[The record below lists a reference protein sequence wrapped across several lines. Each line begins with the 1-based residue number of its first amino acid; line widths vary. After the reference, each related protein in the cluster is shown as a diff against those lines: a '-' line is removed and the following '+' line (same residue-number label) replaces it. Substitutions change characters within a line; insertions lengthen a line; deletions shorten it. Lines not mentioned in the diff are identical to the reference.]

1 MIEKKKIVLVHPQGH
16 NWLSGQRDV
25 SRIANLMPPH
35 GLMMLAA
42 VLERAG
48 HRSSIVDLFAKPLPA
63 DEAIASILSTE
74 PDAVGFSTTTAAF
87 LDGLRLAERLK
98 SARPELKIIF
108 GGPHPTSLWKSLLP
122 AFPAL
127 DMLVVGE
134 GEETILELMDAGLE
148 PSTDIKGVA
157 FRGHGGE
164 PLFGGARER
173 MHDLDSLPY
182 PAYEKLSGFPKSYP
196 MPIFNYPRSPATSF
210 ITSRGCPYTC
220 SYCDRSVF
228 GSSFRFH
235 SAEYL
240 VDHLAF
246 LKARYG
252 IRHVG
257 IYDDNFTLD
266 KRRAA
271 AFAEL
276 LIQRGLGITFNCIGR
291 SNHLDQELLKLL
303 ERAGCWMI
311 NLGVESGDEE
321 LISQHRQRCELD
333 GVVEAVRM
341 VHAAGIRAKGLFMM
355 GIPGETEQSIER
367 TIDFVMRQHFDDVN
381 LTKFTPF
388 PGSPIYERIRE
399 YGQFDE
405 DWEKMNCTNF
415 VFIPH
420 GFTKERLETH
430 YVSFYRSFYSRPE
443 GLWNFF
449 SMLWKSPE
457 SCYRFASNLS
467 QFLHA
472 WWTMR
477 DRQGK
482 SATDESV

>member
-1 MIEKKKIVLVHPQGH
+1 MTDKRKITFVHPQGH
-16 NWLSGQRDV
+16 NWVSGETDV
-25 SRIANLMPPH
+25 TRIANIMPPH
-35 GLMMLAA
+35 GIMMLAA

-48 HRSSIVDLFAKPLPA
+48 HQASIVDLFARPLPA
-63 DEAIASILSTE
+63 DEAVSAILSTE
-74 PDAVGFSTTTAAF
+74 PDAVGFSTTTAGF
-87 LDGLRLAERLK
+87 LDGYRVAERLK
-98 SARPELKIIF
+98 SLRPGLKIIF

-122 AFPAL
+122 TFPAL

-134 GEETILELMDAGLE
+134 GEETILELLEAGLE

-157 FRGHGGE
+157 FRGPGGE

-182 PAYEKLSGFPKSYP
+182 LAYEKLIGFPKSYP
-196 MPIFNYPRSPATSF
+196 MPIFNYPRSPATTF

-228 GSSFRFH
+228 GSSFRYH

-246 LKARYG
+246 LQARHG

-257 IYDDNFTLD
+257 IYDDNFTLN
-266 KRRAA
+266 KNRAA

-276 LIQRGLGITFNCIGR
+276 LLQRGLGISFNCIGR
-291 SNHLDQELLKLL
+291 SNHLDQELLRLL
-303 ERAGCWMI
+303 KRAGCWMI
-311 NLGVESGDEE
+311 NLGVESGDQE
-321 LISQHRQRCELD
+321 LISQHRQRAELD
-333 GVVEAVRM
+333 RVVEAVRM
-341 VHAAGIRAKGLFMM
+341 VRAAGIRAKGLFMM

-367 TIDFVMRQHFDDVN
+367 TIDFAVRQHFDDVN

-399 YGQFDE
+399 FGQFDE

-420 GFTKERLETH
+420 GFTLERLESL
-430 YVSFYRSFYSRPE
+430 YVKFYRSYYTRPA
-443 GLWNFF
+443 GLWNFV

-457 SCYRFASNLS
+457 SCYRFGSNLG
-467 QFLHA
+467 QFLQVGRAMGAHHA
-472 WWTMR
+472 KAAS
-477 DRQGK
+477 GP
-482 SATDESV
+482 S